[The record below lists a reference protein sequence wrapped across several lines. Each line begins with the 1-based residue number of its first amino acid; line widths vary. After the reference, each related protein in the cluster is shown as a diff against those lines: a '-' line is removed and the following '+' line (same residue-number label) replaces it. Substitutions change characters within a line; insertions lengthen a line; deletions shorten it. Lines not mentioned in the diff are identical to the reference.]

1 MIRPPPNST
10 RTATLFPYT
19 TLFRSGFDDAGVT
32 LLRHRVE
39 VRAALGQ
46 VGFLGNRLEDEVVR
60 SRAGPFRRLGDA
72 GLQLVGQANG
82 GGAHGVLR
90 SWASNRMTVGPL
102 YHTRV
107 GQLEIARAPKNCVWG
122 KSVSRRV
129 VVGGRGLL
137 HTQKIYKK
145 TKHMIPT

>member
-1 MIRPPPNST
+1 MRISDWSSDVCSSDLVAHFAPGDG
-10 RTATLFPYT
+10 L
-19 TLFRSGFDDAGVT
+19 SGFDDAGVT

-72 GLQLVGQANG
+72 GIQLVGQANG

-90 SWASNRMTVGPL
+90 SWASHRMNVAHL
-102 YHTRV
+102 YHMSV
-107 GQLEIARAPKNCVWG
+107 GQPAMP
-122 KSVSRRV
+122 SVQSSRRDKDRKSDV
-129 VVGGRGLL
+129 
-137 HTQKIYKK
+137 
-145 TKHMIPT
+145 

>member
-90 SWASNRMTVGPL
+90 SWASHRMNVDHL
-102 YHTRV
+102 YHMSV
-107 GQLEIARAPKNCVWG
+107 GQPAMP
-122 KSVSRRV
+122 SV
-129 VVGGRGLL
+129 
-137 HTQKIYKK
+137 
-145 TKHMIPT
+145 